1 MKIAILTFNKTTN
14 FGAALQCYA
23 LSTYLKQIGNDV
35 SIINLALPGSVAVKP
50 PLYRRLLSKVRKV
63 LLSAFCREKQS
74 SEFDR
79 YPIPNSKYV
88 EIDQKMQHE
97 FDAFQIDKIGN
108 VSRLFTTEKELR
120 ENYPKAD
127 FYIVGSDQVWNPQIT
142 GRNAML
148 YFFSFLNDEPRMS
161 YAASFGGSEQVSFT
175 ERQVKQ
181 LPEQLKKF
189 KAISV
194 REGTGVN
201 ILRNRFDIKSELVVD
216 PTFLLNMDNYK
227 RLAEESLEEGKGFVF
242 VYKFIINDYWV
253 EIINYVAKELNLK
266 VRNDSEYIQIP
277 NFRYNPYLNI
287 QGWLKLIQTS
297 DFVISDSFHCTVFCI
312 LFRKKFL
319 TAPSYANGEGRM
331 LSLLRDVGL
340 EERFCYTTAEV
351 KDKLPLLC
359 EEINY
364 DVVFEKLN
372 LKIENSKSFLQA
384 QLN

>member
-23 LSTYLKQIGNDV
+23 LSTYLKQIGNEV
-35 SIINLALPGSVAVKP
+35 SIINLALPVSVGVKR
-50 PLYRRLLSKVRKV
+50 PLYRRLLLKVRS
-63 LLSAFCREKQS
+63 LLQNALRSKKQP

-79 YPIPNSKYV
+79 YPVSNSEFV
-88 EIDQKMQHE
+88 DIDRKMQHE
-97 FDAFQIDKIGN
+97 FDAFLIEKIGN
-108 VSRLFTTEKELR
+108 VSRLFTTEEELKG
-120 ENYPKAD
+120 NYPKAD

-175 ERQVKQ
+175 DRQVKQ

-194 REGTGVN
+194 REDIGVN

-216 PTFLLNMDNYK
+216 PTFLLNIDNYK
-227 RLAEESLEEGKGFVF
+227 HLAEESHEDGKGFVY

-253 EIINYVAKELNLK
+253 EIINYVAKVLNLK
-266 VRNDSEYIQIP
+266 IRNDSEYIQIP
-277 NFRYNPYLNI
+277 KFQYNPYLNI
-287 QGWLKLIQTS
+287 QGWLKLILTS

-331 LSLLRDVGL
+331 LSLLRDAGL

-351 KDKLPLLC
+351 KEKLPMLC